1 MSSDITRQERRQASD
16 VQMAKRDVGL
26 KLELKERTQGVVVA
40 GVLREQPGFTG
51 PEVTSLVLIREN
63 TVDRRAESSCNLVN
77 EMAMRQIA
85 QDGGELNEVGEHS
98 IGRDVRKR
106 DGENAMLIKGSGYD
120 PTGSQPEG

>member
-1 MSSDITRQERRQASD
+1 
-16 VQMAKRDVGL
+16 MAKRDVGL

-63 TVDRRAESSCNLVN
+63 TVDRRAESTCNLVN

-85 QDGGELNEVGEHS
+85 QDGGKLNEVGKHS